1 MAQQATAFGV
11 HPREYVS
18 AGTWV
23 CSSAEYFAT
32 PGHDPHP
39 TNGIV
44 GSVPM
49 GEGRR
54 VAYLWDGG
62 AFVRTGHLH
71 PLNGSVPAA
80 EGISNES
87 HVEAM
92 LWRYKVPAGLQA
104 KVTSSASPIDP
115 ETYRKVRLPR
125 FA

>member
-1 MAQQATAFGV
+1 MAQATMFGV

-39 TNGIV
+39 TNGRH

-54 VAYLWDGG
+54 VVYLWDGG
-62 AFVRTGHLH
+62 AFVRPGHLH
-71 PLNGSVPAA
+71 PLDGDVPAPSP
-80 EGISNES
+80 IHNES
-87 HVEAM
+87 HIERL
-92 LWRYKVPAGLQA
+92 LWQHKVPPGARA
-104 KVTSSASPIDP
+104 KVECTITSIDP